1 KKSSKRIKNK
11 DFANSL
17 FCKMWGGVLRS
28 ESLYNAYKK
37 KGYTIIFYPHP
48 NLADYISDLNIPDYV
63 KIGSLENESIQSI
76 FKKTNLLIT
85 DYSSVAFDIA
95 YMKTPVIYFQFDSDT

>member
-1 KKSSKRIKNK
+1 
-11 DFANSL
+11 
-17 FCKMWGGVLRS
+17 M
-28 ESLYNAYKK
+28 
-37 KGYTIIFYPHP
+37 IFYPHP

-95 YMKTPVIYFQFDSDT
+95 YMKTPVIYFQFDSDTFFKSFIFKRIF